1 MVKSLVDLED
11 LLDLKIKPISE
22 IVRYA
27 SVLIALIAFLV
38 FFALSPMHALILCGL
53 LVMLGS
59 MFLKLEKEIRKM
71 AFMIGCLLSVI
82 GVIGI
87 LVPAVGLQILSIA
100 EDLRSQ
106 LAILQI

>member
-1 MVKSLVDLED
+1 MVDVED
-11 LLDLKIKPISE
+11 LLDLKFKPFMNAIRY
-22 IVRYA
+22 IV
-27 SVLIALIAFLV
+27 VLIGLIAFLV
-38 FFALSPMHALILCGL
+38 FFALSPMHALVLCGL

-71 AFMIGCLLSVI
+71 AFLIGCLLSVI

-100 EDLRSQ
+100 KDLRSQ
-106 LAILQI
+106 LAILQV

>member
-1 MVKSLVDLED
+1 MVDLED

-22 IVRYA
+22 MVRYA
-27 SVLIALIAFLV
+27 SVLIAFLV

-59 MFLKLEKEIRKM
+59 MFLRLEKEIRKM

-106 LAILQI
+106 LAILQV